1 MQFLALDNNLI
12 ETSLGSKT
20 GRLSSNVHISAAPQ
34 MCFVV
39 DVEKSQLEAGW
50 VLLSQEKDK
59 KSQTIMPNDIELESC
74 TGIC

>member
-1 MQFLALDNNLI
+1 
-12 ETSLGSKT
+12 
-20 GRLSSNVHISAAPQ
+20 

-74 TGIC
+74 AGICLTNVRGDLFHLSRICYYNISIHV